1 MRTDALRFALDALLA
16 DGENIIDSGVRC
28 VAPLTV
34 PEEGVQSWELCGGQ
48 TLALGDGVELPA
60 EFTVA
65 VWCKL
70 LPLAS
75 RQSGSLLSG
84 SDGVDWLEIG
94 DDSLRLGTTNGLAV
108 PLPSLATSWHLL
120 VMCGTKGGSSTLAF
134 AGAGDARPQ
143 VLCAAPWAPDALV
156 LVGDPCA
163 DIGHVSSVQV

>member
-48 TLALGDGVELPA
+48 TLALGDGGELPA

-75 RQSGSLLSG
+75 RQPGG
-84 SDGVDWLEIG
+84 ERSD
-94 DDSLRLGTTNGLAV
+94 R
-108 PLPSLATSWHLL
+108 
-120 VMCGTKGGSSTLAF
+120 
-134 AGAGDARPQ
+134 
-143 VLCAAPWAPDALV
+143 
-156 LVGDPCA
+156 
-163 DIGHVSSVQV
+163 